1 MQKLPKW
8 LTTTVNVITAVA
20 TAALP
25 ALVDS
30 GVMSAQ
36 VATFVGAVLAAIAG
50 GHHTT
55 NLAAVLAARKA
66 SQSPAS

>member
-8 LTTTVNVITAVA
+8 LTVTVNVVMAAATAV
-20 TAALP
+20 LP

-30 GVMSAQ
+30 GVLTAQ
-36 VATFVGAVLAAIAG
+36 VATFIGAVLAAIAG

-66 SQSPAS
+66 SQTPAA